1 MRSFSLHTEIVS
13 APQRRIVSAMN
24 KPARL
29 LLPLTFAIALAGCQ
43 KAATISVEPGGT
55 VPPAENSEP
64 SAQPAPAVEKAD
76 DNALFAGLAPEDR
89 TKYEAWFSKY
99 NLGTDPATLDADAD
113 GDGYSNREEFLAG
126 TNPRDP
132 LSLPGVVEG
141 VSVKEM
147 HEVIVPVI
155 LREVKDGKA
164 RVEHRDGG
172 EMEELKKGSQPKSLP
187 YRVVD
192 VRHEVKA
199 DKHGVFTDISNVT
212 LENPD
217 TKERVVLVRDLPA
230 RSSETHAILKGAD
243 GVEQK
248 VRLDET
254 ITLPG
259 QGAKK
264 FKVLELRQDQVIVE
278 ELATKRPMTIR

>member
-1 MRSFSLHTEIVS
+1 MLHPIF
-13 APQRRIVSAMN
+13 SAMK

-29 LLPLTFAIALAGCQ
+29 LLSLTFTIALAGCQ
-43 KAATISVEPGGT
+43 KAGTVSVEPSHP
-55 VPPAENSEP
+55 VPPAENAE
-64 SAQPAPAVEKAD
+64 SAVADAAPAQAQATKPEKGD
-76 DNALFAGLAPEDR
+76 DNALFAGLSPEDR
-89 TKYEAWFSKY
+89 EKYEAWFKKY
-99 NLGTDPATLDADAD
+99 NLSTDPAVLDQDSD

-141 VSVKEM
+141 VSVKEVK
-147 HEVIVPVI
+147 EVSVPII

-164 RVEHRDGG
+164 RVEWREGG
-172 EMEELKKGSQPKSLP
+172 AQEELKQGSQPKGLP
-187 YRVVD
+187 YRVTG
-192 VRHEVKA
+192 VRREVKA
-199 DKHGVFTDISNVT
+199 DKHGVFTDVSNVT

-217 TKERVVLVRDLPA
+217 TKEKILLVRDLPA
-230 RSSETHAILKGAD
+230 RSSETHAIITGAD

-259 QGAKK
+259 QGTKK
-264 FKVLELRQDQVIVE
+264 FKVMELRQDQVVVE
-278 ELATKRPMTIR
+278 EISTKRPLTIPMR